1 LLICTLATAL
11 AIHWKSFPK
20 QILVICYMGDAVTV
34 KRQRLMDIN
43 DSRTVLDS
51 LRTSPRGEVV
61 ATPVSSDQTWRFG
74 VYEVDTR
81 RVEVCRSG
89 TPVKIR
95 EQSFLIL
102 TYLLENAG
110 EIVTREELRRVLWP
124 SDTHVDFDHSLN
136 MAMKNLRDTLGD
148 STDAPLFIETIPKR
162 GYRFI
167 APVRTVEYRDI
178 HPTEDTSSSE
188 GNQKLLDTAGIG
200 SSIGN
205 ADVPPILETN
215 PPPYSSPVV
224 NRGVAGRTATVK
236 LESVSVRWLRQWLLV
251 GGVLCA
257 GLASAIWYLLRPLPP
272 LRVITYTQ
280 ITHDGRSKS
289 LAGTDGARLYFNWSR
304 DSFSATAAE
313 VAVSGGEVTHMAV
326 ALPNQWLLDVSP
338 DGSGILA
345 SSSDG
350 SRGSLWSVR
359 VPENSVLHL
368 ADTERLYSAAWSP
381 DGQRVV
387 YSTLDGDKS
396 VIRVMRSDGTDSHRI
411 AFPPSSTR
419 AYSLSWSPDGG
430 SIRFQSDNKLW
441 EMSSDG
447 SGLHQLLPGW
457 RSSSYQCCGRWTTD
471 GKFFVFL
478 LQDSRVPNIMW
489 LPSEIWALDE
499 RRHGLFGSA
508 RNEPVQ
514 LTSGP
519 IRWDT
524 PISSRDGKRIFA
536 SGVIPRGELD
546 RYDAKSHELRPY
558 LGGISAEQ
566 FSFSPDGQFMAYVTF
581 PEGILWRANRDGSDP
596 EQLTNPPLYPTQ
608 PRWSPDGTQI
618 LLSVLDEKNHPK
630 SYIISAH
637 GGTPQPILPEDK
649 DPQMDPNWSPDG
661 RKVMFD
667 SDNPQ
672 DFGPHLVIRILDLT
686 TRRVATLP
694 GNVWSPRWS
703 PDGRFVA
710 ALSVD
715 DLSLTVFDFETQ
727 RWSTLQKGRNGYP
740 TWSRDGRF
748 IYFLR
753 PWGNDPGVF
762 RIRRSGGDAERIVD
776 LKGFRFTG
784 TYAFWMGLDLDDT
797 PMLLRDVG
805 TDDIYSL
812 ALEQK

>member
-1 LLICTLATAL
+1 MLCGEMLLEINGRPGANAVLN
-11 AIHWKSFPK
+11 FP
-20 QILVICYMGDAVTV
+20 Y
-34 KRQRLMDIN
+34 
-43 DSRTVLDS
+43 RTF
-51 LRTSPRGEVV
+51 ECEIV
-61 ATPVSSDQTWRFG
+61 ATPVSTDQTWRFG
-74 VYEVDTR
+74 VFEADTR
-81 RVEVCRSG
+81 KAELRRDG
-89 TPVKIR
+89 KPVKMR

-102 TYLLENAG
+102 VYLLEHAG
-110 EIVTREELRRVLWP
+110 KVVAREELRRVLWP
-124 SDTHVDFDHSLN
+124 SDTFVDFDHSLS
-136 MAMKNLRDTLGD
+136 MAVMNLRDALGD
-148 STDAPLFIETIPKR
+148 SADTPLYIETIPKR

-167 APVRTVEYRDI
+167 APVRTIEYRDVYAI
-178 HPTEDTSSSE
+178 ENTPSSE
-188 GNQKLLDTAGIG
+188 DSQRLLDSPGIG

-205 ADVPPILETN
+205 ADVLPILETN
-215 PPPYSSPVV
+215 SPARSSPVV
-224 NRGVAGRTATVK
+224 DKDVAGKTATVRP
-236 LESVSVRWLRQWLLV
+236 ENVRMRRLRGWLLA
-251 GGVLCA
+251 GGVLCT

-272 LRVITYTQ
+272 LHVTTYTQ

-289 LAGTDGARLYFNWSR
+289 LAGTDGARLYLNWSQ

-313 VAVSGGEVTHMAV
+313 VAVSGGEVTQMSV
-326 ALPNQWLLDVSP
+326 ALSNPWLLDVSP
-338 DGSGILA
+338 DGSTILVA
-345 SSSDG
+345 SSDG

-359 VPENSVLHL
+359 VPENSVRHL

-396 VIRVMRSDGTDSHRI
+396 VITIMRSDGAGSNRI
-411 AFPPSSTR
+411 FISPSPAR
-419 AYSLSWSPDGG
+419 ASSLGWSPDGG
-430 SIRFQSDNKLW
+430 SIRFQRDNKLW

-457 RSSSYQCCGRWTTD
+457 RSSFYECCGRWTTD

-489 LPSEIWALDE
+489 LPSQIWALDE
-499 RRHGLFGSA
+499 RRHGLFGLGH
-508 RNEPVQ
+508 NEPVQ

-524 PISSRDGKRIFA
+524 PIPSRDGKRVFA

-566 FSFSPDGQFMAYVTF
+566 FSFSPDGRFIAYVTF
-581 PEGILWRANRDGSDP
+581 PEGILWRAKRDGSDP
-596 EQLTNPPLYPTQ
+596 EQLTSPPLYPTQ
-608 PRWSPDGTQI
+608 PRWSPDSTQI
-618 LLSVLDEKNHPK
+618 LLSVLDEKNHPR
-630 SYIISAH
+630 SYIIPAH
-637 GGTPQPILPEDK
+637 GGTPQPILPEAK
-649 DPQMDPNWSPDG
+649 DPEMDPNWSPDG
-661 RKVMFD
+661 RKIMFD

-672 DFGPHLVIRILDLT
+672 DFGPHLVIRILDLSSHT
-686 TRRVATLP
+686 VTTLP

-715 DLSLTVFDFETQ
+715 DLSLTVFDFDTQ
-727 RWSTLQKGRNGYP
+727 RWSILQKGRNGYP
-740 TWSRDGRF
+740 TWSRDGQF

-762 RIRRSGGDAERIVD
+762 RISRSGGDAERIVD

-784 TYAFWMGLDLDDT
+784 TYAFWMGLDPDDT

-805 TDDIYSL
+805 TDDIYAL
-812 ALEQK
+812 ALDQE